1 MDTETSSRDL
11 SEILRK
17 ANTKNTIAKRF
28 LRSKYLIILL
38 LPTLLYYL
46 IFKYLPMFGLIV
58 AFKDYQV
65 FVGIWDSPWV
75 GLRYFNNFFENPVAL
90 TIIQNTFLLGLYKLV
105 WGFPAPIMLALCLN
119 EVRKVVFKRIIQTVS
134 YLPHFISTV
143 VVVGMVAMFLSPS
156 TGLINDLLN
165 MFGIDSIAFLQSPAW
180 FRTVYVGSEVWQ
192 DVGWGSIIYL
202 AALTTVD
209 PALYEASD
217 IDGASRWQQTWHI
230 SLPGIAPAIVIL
242 LIMNIGRLLETGFE
256 KVYLLLTPGTR
267 DVGEIISTYVY
278 RIGIVGGSF
287 SYGAAID
294 FFMGIVSFIFVWSAN
309 AISRKVNETSLW

>member
-1 MDTETSSRDL
+1 LNTETAIKETSHRRV
-11 SEILRK
+11 IP
-17 ANTKNTIAKRF
+17 KNSFTKRF
-28 LRSKYLIILL
+28 MRSKFLLLLL
-38 LPTLLYYL
+38 LPTLLYYF

-58 AFKDYQV
+58 AFKDYKV
-65 FVGIWDSPWV
+65 FIGIWDSAWV
-75 GLRYFNNFFENPVAL
+75 GFKYFNNFFENPVAL
-90 TIIQNTFLLGLYKLV
+90 TIVKNTFLLGFWKLF
-105 WGFPAPIMLALCLN
+105 WGFPAPILLALSLN
-119 EVRKVVFKRIIQTVS
+119 EVRKVAFKRFVQTVS

-143 VVVGMVAMFLSPS
+143 VVVGMIFMFLSPS
-156 TGLINDLLN
+156 TGLINDLLKALG
-165 MFGIDSIAFLQSPAW
+165 FDPIAFLQSPGW

-192 DVGWGSIIYL
+192 DIGWGSIIYL

-230 SLPGIAPAIVIL
+230 SLPGITPAIVIL

-256 KVYLLLTPGTR
+256 KVYLLLTPATR

-294 FFMGIVSFIFVWSAN
+294 FFMAIISFIFVWSAN
-309 AISRKVNETSLW
+309 SISRKLNETSLW